1 MGDTARVR
9 DAYVEA
15 FNKGDLAAL
24 QEKLHPEAVYRW
36 VTASRSERGREAV
49 MKLYEM
55 GHKAYNGRSRLCAV
69 PGTED
74 QAIWWEPKEE
84 GLVASGLQTLAVE
97 DGLIREIAD
106 AHSPAKIA
114 QLAEGLEPPE

>member
-1 MGDTARVR
+1 MAELAQVR

-15 FNKGDLAAL
+15 FNKGDFPAL
-24 QEKLHPEAVYRW
+24 EAKLHPEAVYRW
-36 VTASRSERGREAV
+36 VTASRSEQGREAV

-55 GHKAYNGRSRLCAV
+55 GHNAYNGRSRLCAV

-84 GLVASGLQTLAVE
+84 GLVAAGLQTLTVE

-106 AHSPAKIA
+106 AHSPVKVAE
-114 QLAEGLEPPE
+114 LAAGLEPPE

>member
-1 MGDTARVR
+1 MGETAQVR

-15 FNKGDLAAL
+15 FNSGDFDAL
-24 QEKLHPEAVYRW
+24 EVKLHPEAVYRW
-36 VTASRSERGREAV
+36 VTASRSEQGREAV
-49 MKLYEM
+49 MKLYQM

-69 PGTED
+69 PDTED

-84 GLVASGLQTLAVE
+84 GLVASGLQTITVE
-97 DGLIREIAD
+97 DGMIREIAD

-114 QLAEGLEPPE
+114 ELAAGLEPPE